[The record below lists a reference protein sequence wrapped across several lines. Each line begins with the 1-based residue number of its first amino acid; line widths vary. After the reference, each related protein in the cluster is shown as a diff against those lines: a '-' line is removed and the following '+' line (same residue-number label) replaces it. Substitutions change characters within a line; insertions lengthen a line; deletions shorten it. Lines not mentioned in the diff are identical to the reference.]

1 MSEND
6 EEMVY
11 QTIYRAVKEK
21 EKGFI
26 SWLKDG
32 RLTIDTDVMAQFL
45 NPASSMSYMML
56 PNSLRGEVQVQP
68 MFSCLFR
75 SN

>member
-11 QTIYRAVKEK
+11 QSICRAVKEN

-26 SWLKDG
+26 AWLKDG
-32 RLTIDTDVMAQFL
+32 RLTVDTDVIAQFL
-45 NPASSMSYMML
+45 NPASAMPYMML
-56 PNSLRGEVQVQP
+56 PNSQRGEVQVQTNV
-68 MFSCLFR
+68 FLLI
-75 SN
+75 